1 MCHLQPLACGHQASI
16 ASEQVTD
23 GVPWAKRAWA
33 EMGGCSRVGLGSGK
47 SLTLSGNMT
56 LVAQKGFP
64 LRNGLAM
71 GLQRKMP
78 GWEAEF

>member
-1 MCHLQPLACGHQASI
+1 
-16 ASEQVTD
+16 
-23 GVPWAKRAWA
+23 
-33 EMGGCSRVGLGSGK
+33 MGGCSRVGLGSGK